1 MMNPGCFGPG
11 RLPDLQIMEEPTEM
25 THCLGTKINMPERD
39 RIV

>member
-25 THCLGTKINMPERD
+25 MHCLRTETNIQKRD

>member
-11 RLPDLQIMEEPTEM
+11 RLFVQQIMEEPAEM
-25 THCLGTKINMPERD
+25 TNFLRTKINMSKRD